1 MNLNESM
8 TRAMALIEHA
18 MTFERANDLERALDQ
33 YQKGVSQFETICR
46 NGANRHV
53 VSVVKPYLE
62 TYRNRVSL
70 INGILTSTTTTTT
83 RRTPPPE
90 EEPTTTTTTTTTG
103 YDKKQ
108 LRAIPRVTFDDIVG
122 LEEAKRLLRNAIVLP
137 RELGHMLTGMREP
150 AQTILLFGPPGNG
163 KTELARALANFC
175 GERMAFITISSAEI
189 IDKYVGQSEKNIRE
203 LMESV
208 KARKPC
214 ILFIDEIDSLCAKR
228 TETTGGGGGKSANG
242 GFSSSS
248 SGGGGG
254 GGGGG
259 NGTLK
264 VVNEFLIQLDGLCE
278 QDMRGVLVL
287 GATNVP
293 WTFDPGMM
301 RRFPYRVYV
310 PLPDVSARYQLFRR
324 FCDKN
329 AHTLCDEDFFELAEC
344 SDHYSASDI
353 RRVVE
358 NAAMRPINRLC
369 QAKRF
374 HFIDELSRLTPCYD
388 PQCRAGNC
396 QALTYSAIEEK
407 QRIVEPE
414 TLREDL
420 FVSLEQMKPSYDP
433 SLVAE
438 LEKWNR
444 LYGRKE
450 ML

>member
-1 MNLNESM
+1 MSTNVNESIARASALIE
-8 TRAMALIEHA
+8 RAMAFEHA
-18 MTFERANDLERALDQ
+18 SDLERALDQ
-33 YQKGVSQFETICR
+33 YQKGVAQFEVICR
-46 NGANRHV
+46 NRANAHITPTVNRYV
-53 VSVVKPYLE
+53 E
-62 TYRNRVSL
+62 TYRTR
-70 INGILTSTTTTTT
+70 ILLLTNKLAQSSASS
-83 RRTPPPE
+83 PPPE
-90 EEPTTTTTTTTTG
+90 EETTAATTTTTTTTTG
-103 YDKKQ
+103 TVYDKKQ
-108 LRAIPRVTFDDIVG
+108 LKVVPRVTFDDIVG
-122 LEEAKRLLRNAIVLP
+122 LDETKRLLRDAIVLP

-163 KTELARALANFC
+163 KTELARALANFS
-175 GERMAFITISSAEI
+175 GEGRAFIAISSAEI
-189 IDKYVGQSEKNIRE
+189 IDKYVGQSEKNIKE

-214 ILFIDEIDSLCAKR
+214 TLFIDEIDSLCAKR
-228 TETTGGGGGKSANG
+228 AET
-242 GFSSSS
+242 SSS

-254 GGGGG
+254 AGSRSATSTSSVNGGG
-259 NGTLK
+259 NTLK

-310 PLPDVSARYQLFRR
+310 PLPDVTARHELFRR

-329 AHTLCDEDFFELAEC
+329 AHTLCQEDFFELAER

-358 NAAMRPINRLC
+358 NAAMRPIARLR
-369 QAKRF
+369 QATRF
-374 HFIDELSRLTPCYD
+374 HFLDELNRLAPCY
-388 PQCRAGNC
+388 QAGCRATNC
-396 QALTYSAIEEK
+396 VPLRYAEIEEK
-407 QRIVEPE
+407 QQIVEPE

-420 FVSLEQMKPSYDP
+420 FVSLEQMKPSYDAD
-433 SLVAE
+433 LVAR
-438 LEKWNR
+438 LEEWNR

-450 ML
+450 MLL